1 MNNRISGVYH
11 NRAIPQ
17 PKSTKPPCKVG
28 DRIRLIQMGD
38 DPDPI
43 PPGTTGTVLSCNK
56 VWHLDGQR
64 QIDVKWDIPRS
75 LKLVWPTDQI
85 EIIK

>member
-17 PKSTKPPCKVG
+17 PKPLKPPCKVG

-43 PPGTTGTVLSCNK
+43 PPGTTGTVRSIGPAFQNQNPIG
-56 VWHLDGQR
+56 VD
-64 QIDVKWDIPRS
+64 WDIKRT
-75 LKLVWPTDQI
+75 LGLCWPIDQI
-85 EIIK
+85 EVIK